1 MQNSLKVVG
10 KIAAHIKNP
19 LNSEIDAAIIYFD
32 VNTTF
37 TVSVQNFI
45 MTGKVQSLD
54 MAVSDVK
61 ALFDCDQPLA
71 TIKKRVKA
79 VQGLLKKAIDDFL
92 GQGV

>member
-1 MQNSLKVVG
+1 
-10 KIAAHIKNP
+10 
-19 LNSEIDAAIIYFD
+19 
-32 VNTTF
+32 
-37 TVSVQNFI
+37 

-61 ALFDCDQPLA
+61 ALFDCDQPLE